1 MLLLVSTMFKFTSL
15 MESSFIV
22 RASQPE
28 ALVSV
33 TGHHYRLRG
42 HLFEQPEACAALAR
56 ALKERGYGVWSFTG
70 YLYEDLAKVF
80 RNTKTARNR
89 RLRLV
94 YLAARRRP
102 AAEAA
107 CIGCPPRSL

>member
-1 MLLLVSTMFKFTSL
+1 
-15 MESSFIV
+15 V
-22 RASQPE
+22 RASQSE

-42 HLFEQPEACAALAR
+42 HL
-56 ALKERGYGVWSFTG
+56 
-70 YLYEDLAKVF
+70 VF

-89 RLRLV
+89 RLRLA

-107 CIGCPPRSL
+107 CIGCPSRSLWRLR